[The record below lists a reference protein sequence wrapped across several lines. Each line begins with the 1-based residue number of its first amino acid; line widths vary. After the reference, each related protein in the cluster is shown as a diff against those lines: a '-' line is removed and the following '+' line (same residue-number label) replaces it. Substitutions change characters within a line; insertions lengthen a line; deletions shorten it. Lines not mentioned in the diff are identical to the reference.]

1 MELLELEEKREMSR
15 EEAAVLLHE
24 IADSLARH
32 NGLQL
37 LKGGVKLQIR
47 VPAQVAFEFE
57 VEVSDK
63 EGESSLELEI
73 SW

>member
-1 MELLELEEKREMSR
+1 MELLDIEEKREMSR
-15 EEAAVLLHE
+15 EEAAALLHE

-37 LKGGVKLQIR
+37 MKNGVKLQIK
-47 VPAQVAFEFE
+47 VPAKVEFEFE
-57 VEVSDK
+57 VEVKDK
-63 EGESSLELEI
+63 VGKSSLELEI